1 MSLLLITIATGELK
15 HGVYCAPF
23 LPVNSKLGTTVL
35 LAPMVC
41 FACMLENYFVVRIFI
56 FVFFC
61 WISFLFLYSFQLFL
75 VGKIIYM
82 SCFRF
87 KNKKTTYSFRF
98 SLHFVSLVLRS
109 PYIFYCLICDVQ
121 DVQIDFW
128 MIFFMMGLTPL
139 LLLSSL
145 CFLVWALELKITLC
159 NPFDFQ
165 EKKLL
170 LEKNGPH
177 VARISIFEVCSKFIY
192 LP

>member
-1 MSLLLITIATGELK
+1 
-15 HGVYCAPF
+15 
-23 LPVNSKLGTTVL
+23 
-35 LAPMVC
+35 MVC
-41 FACMLENYFVVRIFI
+41 FACMLENYFVFFI
-56 FVFFC
+56 LSSFAGSPFYFC
-61 WISFLFLYSFQLFL
+61 TVSNYSWY
-75 VGKIIYM
+75 GKSYICPVSDLKI
-82 SCFRF
+82 
-87 KNKKTTYSFRF
+87 KNYIQFRF

-128 MIFFMMGLTPL
+128 MIFFMIGLTPL

-145 CFLVWALELKITLC
+145 RFLVWALELKITLC

-170 LEKNGPH
+170 LEKKGPH
-177 VARISIFEVCSKFIY
+177 VARISIFEVCSKFLY